1 MRRFTNYLTVAV
13 LLLALALRFFAAQ
26 KIWQGISGA
35 QWAVW
40 LTLVVCGV
48 RFLMVLVSVVGR
60 KVPWGRLVLPG
71 LLIYLLV
78 RILLGRSS
86 RMQSQIFAV
95 ALELTV
101 VAGVIVFVLLRW
113 KQYRS
118 IPHLEDVFENIFIQF
133 LPENLA
139 RYSARELVLLW
150 EGLRFCFRGFRA
162 AAPPEGFG
170 YVEQSYIKMLPL
182 LIVIALLTEGLAY
195 ELLAHN
201 HPVLRLVMHVVEVWA
216 VLWCFGL
223 YATMKARP
231 HLVGASLVHLRCGI
245 FSSCEFDP
253 RLLVDVQI
261 DDSYDLPPKRE
272 AARMVARGG
281 PKLKIQ
287 LREPVRVVRAF
298 AGPASFSQ
306 LMVSA
311 DDPAAFR
318 DALIKAREDNLV
330 I

>member
-1 MRRFTNYLTVAV
+1 MI
-13 LLLALALRFFAAQ
+13 LADV
-26 KIWQGISGA
+26 I
-35 QWAVW
+35 
-40 LTLVVCGV
+40 
-48 RFLMVLVSVVGR
+48 GR

-71 LLIYLLV
+71 LIIYLLV
-78 RILLGRSS
+78 RITLGQSS
-86 RMQSQIFAV
+86 RLQSQIIGA
-95 ALELTV
+95 ALELGA

-113 KQYRS
+113 NQFKS
-118 IPHLEDVFENIFIQF
+118 IPHLEDVFESIFLQF
-133 LPENLA
+133 LPDNLA

-150 EGLRFCFRGFRA
+150 EGLKFCFRGFRA
-162 AAPPEGFG
+162 AAPAEGFS

-182 LIVIALLTEGLAY
+182 LIVIGLLTEGLAY

-216 VLWCFGL
+216 VLWCFGM
-223 YATMKARP
+223 YATMKSRP
-231 HLVGASLVHLRCGI
+231 HQISEALVHLRCGV

-253 RLLVDVQI
+253 RILADVQS
-261 DDSYDLPPKRE
+261 DDSYDLPPKNE
-272 AARMVARGG
+272 VARMIVKGG

-298 AGPASFSQ
+298 ADPARFSQ

-318 DALIKAREDNLV
+318 EALIKASRVPSADCKVPQAYSRADESARS
-330 I
+330 